1 MRDIFRQ
8 ACADTLVSLGITR
21 FSWWKGGRSAAVAFV
36 FIVLVFG
43 VRGHEAAMVEAW
55 DIFWL
60 AIALGC
66 AFLATF
72 LANLWLAPYR
82 IMNERLNVI
91 ANTQKNAEPVDE
103 EAEQRGR
110 LHVKR
115 EVLRREMEDLRRCIR
130 ARAERGEMQHV
141 NDTDYDFI
149 TLKQR
154 HAALIPSR
162 FDERKMEIWIGQII
176 ALSSTIITPRRWN
189 ELSGL

>member
-1 MRDIFRQ
+1 
-8 ACADTLVSLGITR
+8 
-21 FSWWKGGRSAAVAFV
+21 
-36 FIVLVFG
+36 
-43 VRGHEAAMVEAW
+43 MVEAW

-103 EAEQRGR
+103 EVEQRGR

-115 EVLRREMEDLRRCIR
+115 EVLRREMEDLRRLCFKPDVGVSQIR
-130 ARAERGEMQHV
+130 TTTV
-141 NDTDYDFI
+141 
-149 TLKQR
+149 
-154 HAALIPSR
+154 
-162 FDERKMEIWIGQII
+162 
-176 ALSSTIITPRRWN
+176 LSSCFCVGQTV
-189 ELSGL
+189 L